1 MPAISTKPILE
12 IMKARKISK
21 DSAAR
26 GLLDSVR
33 GQQDFKQ
40 EELAKLLGIAARTYR
55 YRYKNPETF
64 TVEEL
69 RRLVSGGFIDR
80 EELINLF

>member
-12 IMKARKISK
+12 TMKAKKISK

-33 GQQDFKQ
+33 GRQDLKQ

-69 RRLVSGGFIDR
+69 RRLVTGGFIDR

>member
-1 MPAISTKPILE
+1 
-12 IMKARKISK
+12 MKAKKISK

-33 GQQDFKQ
+33 GQQSIKQ
-40 EELAKLLGIAARTYR
+40 EELAKILGIAARTYR

-69 RRLVSGGFIDR
+69 RRLVTGGFVSK
-80 EELINLF
+80 EELINIF

>member
-1 MPAISTKPILE
+1 MRAK
-12 IMKARKISK
+12 KISK

-26 GLLDSVR
+26 GLLDSIK
-33 GQQDFKQ
+33 GQQSIKQ
-40 EELAKLLGIAARTYR
+40 EELAKILGIAARTYR

-69 RRLVSGGFIDR
+69 RRLITGGFVSK
-80 EELINLF
+80 EELINIF

>member
-1 MPAISTKPILE
+1 
-12 IMKARKISK
+12 MKAKRISK

-40 EELAKLLGIAARTYR
+40 EELAKILGIAARTYR

-69 RRLVSGGFIDR
+69 RRLVTGGFVSK
-80 EELINLF
+80 EELINIF

>member
-1 MPAISTKPILE
+1 
-12 IMKARKISK
+12 MKAKRISK

-26 GLLDSVR
+26 GLLDSVK

-40 EELAKLLGIAARTYR
+40 EELAKILGIAARTYR

-69 RRLVSGGFIDR
+69 RRLVTGGFVSK
-80 EELINLF
+80 EELINIF

>member
-1 MPAISTKPILE
+1 MPAISTKPTSGT
-12 IMKARKISK
+12 MKAKKISR
-21 DSAAR
+21 DNAAR
-26 GLLDSVR
+26 GLLDSVKGR
-33 GQQDFKQ
+33 QDLKQ

>member
-1 MPAISTKPILE
+1 MRAK
-12 IMKARKISK
+12 KISK

-33 GQQDFKQ
+33 GQQSIKQ
-40 EELAKLLGIAARTYR
+40 EELAKILGIAARTYR

-69 RRLVSGGFIDR
+69 RRLVTGGFVSK
-80 EELINLF
+80 EELINIF

>member
-1 MPAISTKPILE
+1 MKKPILE
-12 IMKARKISK
+12 IMKAKKISK

-26 GLLDSVR
+26 GLLDSVK
-33 GQQDFKQ
+33 GQQSIKQ
-40 EELAKLLGIAARTYR
+40 EQLAKILGIAARTYR

-69 RRLVSGGFIDR
+69 RRLVTGGFVSK
-80 EELINLF
+80 EELINIF

>member
-1 MPAISTKPILE
+1 MKAKPIG
-12 IMKARKISK
+12 K

-40 EELAKLLGIAARTYR
+40 EELARILGIAARTYR

-69 RRLVSGGFIDR
+69 RRLVIGGFVSK
-80 EELINLF
+80 EELINIF

>member
-1 MPAISTKPILE
+1 
-12 IMKARKISK
+12 MKAKKISK

-26 GLLDSVR
+26 GLLDSVK

-69 RRLVSGGFIDR
+69 RRLVVGGFVSR
-80 EELINLF
+80 EELINIF

>member
-1 MPAISTKPILE
+1 
-12 IMKARKISK
+12 MKARKISR

-26 GLLDSVR
+26 GLLDSVKGR
-33 GQQDFKQ
+33 QGIKQ
-40 EELAKLLGIAARTYR
+40 EEFARILGIATRTYR

>member
-1 MPAISTKPILE
+1 MPAISTKPTSGT
-12 IMKARKISK
+12 MKEKKISK

-26 GLLDSVR
+26 GLLDSVKGR
-33 GQQDFKQ
+33 QDLKQ

-69 RRLVSGGFIDR
+69 RRLVTGGFVSR

>member
-1 MPAISTKPILE
+1 
-12 IMKARKISK
+12 MKAKKISK
-21 DSAAR
+21 DSATR
-26 GLLDSVR
+26 GLLDSIR

-40 EELAKLLGIAARTYR
+40 EELAKILGIAARTYR

-69 RRLVSGGFIDR
+69 RRLVIGGFVSK
-80 EELINLF
+80 EELINIF

>member
-1 MPAISTKPILE
+1 
-12 IMKARKISK
+12 MKAKRISK

-33 GQQDFKQ
+33 GQQSIKQ
-40 EELAKLLGIAARTYR
+40 EELAKILGIATRTYR

-69 RRLVSGGFIDR
+69 RRLVVGGFVSR
-80 EELINLF
+80 EELINIF

>member
-1 MPAISTKPILE
+1 MRAKT
-12 IMKARKISK
+12 ISK

-33 GQQDFKQ
+33 GQQSIKQ
-40 EELAKLLGIAARTYR
+40 EELARILGIAARTYR

-69 RRLVSGGFIDR
+69 RRLVTGGFVR
-80 EELINLF
+80 KEELINIF

>member
-1 MPAISTKPILE
+1 MRAK
-12 IMKARKISK
+12 KISK

-33 GQQDFKQ
+33 GQQSINQ
-40 EELAKLLGIAARTYR
+40 EDLAKILGIAARTYR
-55 YRYKNPETF
+55 HRYKNPETF

-69 RRLVSGGFIDR
+69 RRLVAGGFVSK
-80 EELINLF
+80 EELINIF

>member
-1 MPAISTKPILE
+1 
-12 IMKARKISK
+12 MKARKVSR

-26 GLLDSVR
+26 GLLDSVK
-33 GQQDFKQ
+33 GQQSIKQ
-40 EELAKLLGIAARTYR
+40 EELARILGIAARTYR

-69 RRLVSGGFIDR
+69 RRLVTGGFVSR
-80 EELINLF
+80 EELINIF

>member
-1 MPAISTKPILE
+1 
-12 IMKARKISK
+12 MKARKISR
-21 DSAAR
+21 DNAAR

-33 GQQDFKQ
+33 GQQDLKQ

-80 EELINLF
+80 KELINLF

>member
-1 MPAISTKPILE
+1 MKKLILGT
-12 IMKARKISK
+12 MRAKKINK

-26 GLLDSVR
+26 GLLDSVK
-33 GQQDFKQ
+33 GQQSIKQ
-40 EELAKLLGIAARTYR
+40 EQLAKILGIAARTYR

-69 RRLVSGGFIDR
+69 RRLVTGGFVSR
-80 EELINLF
+80 EELINIF

>member
-1 MPAISTKPILE
+1 MRAK
-12 IMKARKISK
+12 KISR

-26 GLLDSVR
+26 GLLDSIK

-40 EELAKLLGIAARTYR
+40 EELAKILGIAARTYR

-69 RRLVSGGFIDR
+69 RRLVTGGFVSK
-80 EELINLF
+80 EELINIF

>member
-1 MPAISTKPILE
+1 MRAK
-12 IMKARKISK
+12 KINK

-26 GLLDSVR
+26 GLLDSVK
-33 GQQDFKQ
+33 GQQSIKQ
-40 EELAKLLGIAARTYR
+40 EQLAKILGIAARTYR

-69 RRLVSGGFIDR
+69 RRLVTGGFVSR
-80 EELINLF
+80 EELINIF